1 MFRGGV
7 TRYTDG
13 MKGEK
18 MDNTVDGLIQQAMA
32 EAKTGNKPKAKNL
45 LTDALKIDRKDAR
58 IWYLL
63 SQILDDVD
71 EKINCLEYAQRLQP
85 DNPQIKAKLDLL
97 KRSAPLPELSEIP
110 SNVPATQIKSPSSQ
124 TPTFQIP
131 PKKKS
136 SRGSWIIIAVLAV
149 VAGICVC
156 VAALSTGNSTP
167 TTTMNVEEQISTA
180 KQIPYDELARN
191 TENHIG
197 EIVTY
202 RGKIAQ
208 VIEQFGGKMGL
219 RVEVTEGAYGIWDD
233 LVWVNYTGPRL
244 LQGDIIQ
251 FWGRVEGRYSYTTVL
266 GANVTIP
273 EITALKLVR

>member
-1 MFRGGV
+1 M

-136 SRGSWIIIAVLAV
+136 SQGIWIIIAVLAV
-149 VAGICVC
+149 VAGICLC

-180 KQIPYDELARN
+180 KKIPYDELARN

-202 RGKIAQ
+202 RGKVAQ
-208 VIEQFGGKMGL
+208 VIEQFGSKMGL
-219 RVEVTEGAYGIWDD
+219 RVEVTEGDYGIWDD